1 MDRGSRSVKGC
12 FSLDMR
18 PVLFILCISFLF
30 LPAGGCSNEEQY
42 DSKGAKR
49 VLRIKTPPLKK
60 DSGLKAEAGE
70 TEKTVSSKEDEA
82 PAPLEKE
89 VVAPREELPLP
100 EKAEEAGPALL
111 TEEKPSQVK
120 VEEPK
125 PGRYKVQ
132 KGDSLFSIAGR
143 KEVYND
149 PMKWPSLF
157 RLNMDKLGQ
166 VNVEEGFQQRE
177 LPVGLELNFVT
188 PSEAKE
194 NRDKLGGRPWVV
206 NVMSVEGERWIAP
219 AAIALMK
226 KGYCVY
232 LTEARAKGKKWV
244 RVRVGFF
251 KDVSEAEEVRR
262 DIMPLVKKGW
272 LAKAGNR
279 EMEDSGGY

>member
-1 MDRGSRSVKGC
+1 VAAKATSYPG
-12 FSLDMR
+12 
-18 PVLFILCISFLF
+18 F

-49 VLRIKTPPLKK
+49 VLRIKTPALKK

-70 TEKTVSSKEDEA
+70 TEETVPSKEDVA

-89 VVAPREELPLP
+89 VVAPMEKLPLP

-125 PGRYKVQ
+125 PGGYKVQ

-143 KEVYND
+143 KEVYYD

-262 DIMPLVKKGW
+262 DIMPLLKKGW